1 MGKGRA
7 LQWKG
12 QAWGWGQT
20 KCWGGIGR
28 ARAAVR
34 QGLAMERTGLGMG
47 TGRDL
52 GRDRQA

>member
-1 MGKGRA
+1 MGTGRA
-7 LQWKG
+7 LG
-12 QAWGWGQT
+12 
-20 KCWGGIGR
+20 
-28 ARAAVR
+28 AAGLELGER